1 MTRQNTPTATKHSE
15 NQNFPAMLSRYRN
28 QIEAALPR
36 HIDPDRMMRIAVT
49 CFRTVPKLSTCDPA
63 SVFACVIQAAQAG
76 LEPGALGGEAHLIP
90 RWSER
95 ESRYTCTLLVGWRG
109 YLKLARQSGQITDVA
124 ARVVYAGDAF
134 DLELGTDERLV
145 HRPALGQDRGE
156 PVAVYCVATF
166 ANGAKQVEVMTWA
179 EVMTIAENHAPR
191 DRHGNITG
199 PWRDHPGPMAIKTV
213 VRRAAKLWPQ
223 SAELQIAL
231 AADGRDMGRADAD
244 RILTGRAVDLTDG
257 DLVELPAPDD
267 SVALLEQ
274 QIADCETV
282 EQIDFVSSRMAEIG
296 VQGREAKRLQNLL
309 TKRCAE
315 IQAVESGAA

>member
-1 MTRQNTPTATKHSE
+1 MTRQNTAAATRHPDT
-15 NQNFPAMLSRYRN
+15 QNFPAMLSKYRN

-36 HIDPDRMMRIAVT
+36 HIDPDRMMRIALT
-49 CFRTVPKLSTCDPA
+49 CFRTVPKLSACDPA
-63 SVFACVIQAAQAG
+63 SVFAAVIQASQAG

-95 ESRYTCTLLVGWRG
+95 ENRYTCTLLVGWRG
-109 YLKLARQSGQITDVA
+109 YLKLARQSGQVTDIA

-145 HRPALGQDRGE
+145 HRPALGADRGE
-156 PVAVYCVATF
+156 PVAVYCVASLTG
-166 ANGAKQVEVMTWA
+166 GAKQVEVMTWA

-191 DRHGNITG
+191 DRGGNITG

-223 SAELQIAL
+223 SAELQVAL
-231 AADGRDMGRADAD
+231 AADGRDIGRTDAD
-244 RILTGRAVDLTDG
+244 RILAGRAVNLPDG

-267 SVALLEQ
+267 NVGLLEQ
-274 QIADCETV
+274 QIAECETV
-282 EQIDFVSSRMAEIG
+282 EQIDFVSSRMAELG
-296 VQGREAKRLQNLL
+296 VQGREGKHLQSLL
-309 TKRCAE
+309 TKRCVE
-315 IQAVESGAA
+315 IQAVETGAA